1 VNTELDNLRIPLT
14 VIRRG
19 GEKPREISFMVSL
32 NNLEIGLSKI
42 KDGKVEVNLCLTSDG
57 NKINAQGVL
66 LAEWVGEC
74 RRCLDSLYGELK
86 LNVNESFVEEG
97 KIFDDEEIAI
107 SEKAD
112 VYFFDEVHLNLEPLI
127 RDAVLLAL
135 PLSPLC
141 DPYCQGSKPEEF
153 PVAGNGASSQKDEK
167 DEKDEKGDPRWAVLD
182 CLKE

>member
-14 VIRRG
+14 AIRRG
-19 GEKPREISFMVSL
+19 GEKPREVSLMASL
-32 NNLEIGLSKI
+32 NNLQIGLLKI
-42 KDGKVEVNLCLTSDG
+42 KDGKVEVNLGFASDG

-74 RRCLDSLYGELK
+74 RRCLEPLQGELK

-97 KIFDDEEIAI
+97 KTFDDEGIAI
-107 SEKAD
+107 NDKAD
-112 VYFFDEVHLNLEPLI
+112 VYFFDEMHLNLEPLI

-141 DPYCQGSKPEEF
+141 DPYCQGSEPEEF
-153 PVAGNGASSQKDEK
+153 PVIGNGASSQN
-167 DEKDEKGDPRWAVLD
+167 DEKGDPRWAVLNR
-182 CLKE
+182 LKE